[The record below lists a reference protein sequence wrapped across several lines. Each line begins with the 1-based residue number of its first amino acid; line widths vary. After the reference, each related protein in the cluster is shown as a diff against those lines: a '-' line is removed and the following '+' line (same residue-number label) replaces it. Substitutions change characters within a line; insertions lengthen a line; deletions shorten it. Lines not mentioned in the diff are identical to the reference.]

1 MNKITAKNVNI
12 SRKQDLLME
21 SLTDF
26 FIKDHNIDYMLP
38 ILNGNSN
45 ISLRIID
52 WFVTNYSK
60 KNNISYYVKHFIE
73 TREEGQDKTFLKPI
87 TKQFIVYLNYKSQLK
102 AYSKKQ
108 FDPFCRRERISFYY
122 DQENEIITTVGQLN
136 FFRWAIDN
144 QVLEYIKNNLEEI
157 EKDMNQSVRNVYNK
171 KNKSKKN
178 KNTEGGNGSK
188 KQRRK
193 RQELS
198 VNATKSV
205 SKHNVKILVKFE

>member
-1 MNKITAKNVNI
+1 MSERTIN
-12 SRKQDLLME
+12 RKQDLLMQ
-21 SLTDF
+21 SLTEF
-26 FIKDHNIDYMLP
+26 FTENNNVDYMLP
-38 ILNGNSN
+38 IVNGNSS

-52 WFVTNYSK
+52 WFVTNYAK
-60 KNNISYYVKHFIE
+60 KNNISYYTNHLMDVQEGGTFI
-73 TREEGQDKTFLKPI
+73 KKPI
-87 TKQFIVYLNYKSQLK
+87 SRQFIVYLNYKSQLK

-122 DQENEIITTVGQLN
+122 DKENELVTTVGQLN
-136 FFRWAIDN
+136 FFRWAIEN
-144 QVLEYIKNNLEEI
+144 HVIEYINENLEEI
-157 EKDMNQSVRNVYNK
+157 ENDMNQSVRSLYNK
-171 KNKSKKN
+171 RNKSKKN
-178 KNTEGGNGSK
+178 KKNRGGGGSSK

>member
-1 MNKITAKNVNI
+1 MSKRTIN
-12 SRKQDLLME
+12 RKQDLLME

-26 FIKDHNIDYMLP
+26 FTNNNNIDSMLP
-38 ILNGNSN
+38 IVNGNSN

-52 WFVTNYSK
+52 WFVTNYAK
-60 KNNISYYVKHFIE
+60 KNNISYYTNHLMDVQEGGEILTKNI
-73 TREEGQDKTFLKPI
+73 TR
-87 TKQFIVYLNYKSQLK
+87 QFIVYLNYKSQLK

-122 DQENEIITTVGQLN
+122 DKDNELITTVGQLN
-136 FFRWAIDN
+136 FFRWAIEN
-144 QVLEYIKNNLEEI
+144 HVLDYISSNLEDI
-157 EKDMNQSVRNVYNK
+157 EKDMNQSVRSLYNK
-171 KNKSKKN
+171 RNKSKKN
-178 KNTEGGNGSK
+178 KKRNGGGDGSK

>member
-1 MNKITAKNVNI
+1 MSKRTIN
-12 SRKQDLLME
+12 RKQDLLME
-21 SLTDF
+21 SLTEF
-26 FIKDHNIDYMLP
+26 FTSDNVDYMLP
-38 ILNGNSN
+38 IVNGNSN

-52 WFVTNYSK
+52 WFVTNYAK
-60 KNNISYYVKHFIE
+60 KNNISYYTNHNVDVQ
-73 TREEGQDKTFLKPI
+73 EGGKILQKPI

-122 DQENEIITTVGQLN
+122 DKDNELVTTVGQLN
-136 FFRWAIDN
+136 FFRWAIEN
-144 QVLEYIKNNLEEI
+144 HVLDYISDNLEEI
-157 EKDMNQSVRNVYNK
+157 EKDMNQSVRSLYNK
-171 KNKSKKN
+171 RNKSKK
-178 KNTEGGNGSK
+178 KNMKKNGGSGESSK

>member
-1 MNKITAKNVNI
+1 MSTRTIN
-12 SRKQDLLME
+12 RKQDLLME

-26 FIKDHNIDYMLP
+26 FTENNNIDYMLP
-38 ILNGNSN
+38 IVNGNSN

-52 WFVTNYSK
+52 WFVTNYAK
-60 KNNISYYVKHFIE
+60 KNNISYYTTHLIDTQEGGTIVK
-73 TREEGQDKTFLKPI
+73 KTL

-122 DQENEIITTVGQLN
+122 EKDNELVTTVGQLN
-136 FFRWAIDN
+136 FFRWAIEN
-144 QVLEYIKNNLEEI
+144 QVLEYINDKLEEI
-157 EKDMNQSVRNVYNK
+157 ETDMNQSVRTLYNK
-171 KNKSKKN
+171 RNKSKKN
-178 KNTEGGNGSK
+178 KKKNGGGEESK

>member
-1 MNKITAKNVNI
+1 MSKRTIN
-12 SRKQDLLME
+12 RKQDLLME

-26 FIKDHNIDYMLP
+26 FTNENVDYMLP
-38 ILNGNSN
+38 IVNGNSN

-52 WFVTNYSK
+52 WFVTNYAK
-60 KNNISYYVKHFIE
+60 KNNISYYTNYNMDVQ
-73 TREEGQDKTFLKPI
+73 EGGKIIQKPI

-122 DQENEIITTVGQLN
+122 DKENELVTTVGQLN
-136 FFRWAIDN
+136 FFRWAIENHVLDYIGDN
-144 QVLEYIKNNLEEI
+144 LQEI
-157 EKDMNQSVRNVYNK
+157 EKDMNQSVRSLYNK
-171 KNKSKKN
+171 RNKSKK
-178 KNTEGGNGSK
+178 KNIKKNGGSGEGSK

>member
-1 MNKITAKNVNI
+1 MSKRTIN
-12 SRKQDLLME
+12 RKQDLLME
-21 SLTDF
+21 SLTEF
-26 FIKDHNIDYMLP
+26 FTSDNVDYMLP
-38 ILNGNSN
+38 IVNGNSN

-52 WFVTNYSK
+52 WFVTNYAK
-60 KNNISYYVKHFIE
+60 KNNISYYTNHNVDVQ
-73 TREEGQDKTFLKPI
+73 EGGKILQKPI

-122 DQENEIITTVGQLN
+122 DKDNELVTTVGQLN
-136 FFRWAIDN
+136 FFRWALEN
-144 QVLEYIKNNLEEI
+144 HVLDYISDNLEEI
-157 EKDMNQSVRNVYNK
+157 EKDMNQSVRSLYNK
-171 KNKSKKN
+171 RNKSKK
-178 KNTEGGNGSK
+178 KNMKKNGGSGESSK

>member
-1 MNKITAKNVNI
+1 MSKRTIN
-12 SRKQDLLME
+12 RKQDLLME

-26 FIKDHNIDYMLP
+26 FTENNNIDYMLP
-38 ILNGNSN
+38 IVNGNSN

-52 WFVTNYSK
+52 WFVTNYAK
-60 KNNISYYVKHFIE
+60 KNNISYYTNHIMNVQEGGEIVNKPV
-73 TREEGQDKTFLKPI
+73 TR
-87 TKQFIVYLNYKSQLK
+87 QFIVYLNYKSQLK

-122 DQENEIITTVGQLN
+122 DKENELVTTVGQLN
-136 FFRWAIDN
+136 FFRWAIEN
-144 QVLEYIKNNLEEI
+144 HVLEYIGDNLEDI
-157 EKDMNQSVRNVYNK
+157 EKDMNQSVRSLYNK
-171 KNKSKKN
+171 RNKSKKN
-178 KNTEGGNGSK
+178 KKKTGGGEGSK

>member
-1 MNKITAKNVNI
+1 
-12 SRKQDLLME
+12 
-21 SLTDF
+21 
-26 FIKDHNIDYMLP
+26 
-38 ILNGNSN
+38 NGNSN

-52 WFVTNYSK
+52 WFVTNYAK
-60 KNNISYYVKHFIE
+60 KNNISYYTNHIMNVQEGGEIVNKPV
-73 TREEGQDKTFLKPI
+73 TR
-87 TKQFIVYLNYKSQLK
+87 QFIVYLNYKSQLK

-122 DQENEIITTVGQLN
+122 DKENELVTTVGQLN
-136 FFRWAIDN
+136 FFRWAIEN
-144 QVLEYIKNNLEEI
+144 HVLEYIGDNLEDI
-157 EKDMNQSVRNVYNK
+157 EKDMNQSVRSLYNK
-171 KNKSKKN
+171 RNKSKKN
-178 KNTEGGNGSK
+178 KKKTGGGEGSK

>member
-1 MNKITAKNVNI
+1 MSKRTIN
-12 SRKQDLLME
+12 RKQDLLME

-26 FIKDHNIDYMLP
+26 FTENNNIDYMLP
-38 ILNGNSN
+38 IVNGNSN

-52 WFVTNYSK
+52 WFVTNYAK
-60 KNNISYYVKHFIE
+60 KNNISYYTNHLMDVQEGGKIVNKPV
-73 TREEGQDKTFLKPI
+73 TR
-87 TKQFIVYLNYKSQLK
+87 QFIVYLNYKSQLK

-122 DQENEIITTVGQLN
+122 DKENELVTTVGQLN
-136 FFRWAIDN
+136 FFRWAIEN
-144 QVLEYIKNNLEEI
+144 HVLEYIGDNLEDI
-157 EKDMNQSVRNVYNK
+157 EKDMNQSVRSLYNK
-171 KNKSKKN
+171 RNKSKKN
-178 KNTEGGNGSK
+178 KKKAGGGEGSK

>member
-1 MNKITAKNVNI
+1 MSKRTIN
-12 SRKQDLLME
+12 RKQDLLME
-21 SLTDF
+21 SLTEF
-26 FIKDHNIDYMLP
+26 FTDNNNIDYMLP
-38 ILNGNSN
+38 IVNGNSS

-52 WFVTNYSK
+52 WFVTNYAK
-60 KNNISYYVKHFIE
+60 KKNISYYTNHLMDVQEGESIVK
-73 TREEGQDKTFLKPI
+73 KPV

-122 DQENEIITTVGQLN
+122 DKENELITTVGQLN
-136 FFRWAIDN
+136 FFRWAIEN
-144 QVLEYIKNNLEEI
+144 HVVEYINDNLEEI
-157 EKDMNQSVRNVYNK
+157 ETDMNQSVRSLYNK
-171 KNKSKKN
+171 RNKSKKN
-178 KNTEGGNGSK
+178 KKKNGGGDGSK

>member
-1 MNKITAKNVNI
+1 MSKRTIN
-12 SRKQDLLME
+12 RKQDLLME

-26 FIKDHNIDYMLP
+26 FTKNHNIDYMLP
-38 ILNGNSN
+38 IVNGNSS
-45 ISLRIID
+45 ISLRIND
-52 WFVTNYSK
+52 WFVTNYAK
-60 KNNISYYVKHFIE
+60 KKNISYYTNYLMDE
-73 TREEGQDKTFLKPI
+73 QEEGTIVKKQI

-122 DQENEIITTVGQLN
+122 DKDNELITTVGQLN
-136 FFRWAIDN
+136 FFRWAIENNVID
-144 QVLEYIKNNLEEI
+144 YINNNLEEI
-157 EKDMNQSVRNVYNK
+157 ENDMNQSVRSLYNK
-171 KNKSKKN
+171 RNKSKKN
-178 KNTEGGNGSK
+178 KKNTGGEESK

-198 VNATKSV
+198 INATKSV

>member
-1 MNKITAKNVNI
+1 MSKRIIN
-12 SRKQDLLME
+12 RKQDLLME

-26 FIKDHNIDYMLP
+26 FTNNTNIDYMLP
-38 ILNGNSN
+38 IVNGNSN

-52 WFVTNYSK
+52 WFVTNYAK
-60 KNNISYYVKHFIE
+60 KNNISYYTSQSQDVK
-73 TREEGQDKTFLKPI
+73 EGNKVLNKTI
-87 TKQFIVYLNYKSQLK
+87 NTQFIVYLNYKSQLK

-122 DQENEIITTVGQLN
+122 DKENELVTTVGQLN
-136 FFRWAIDN
+136 FFRWAIEN
-144 QVLEYIKNNLEEI
+144 HVLDYINDNLEEI
-157 EKDMNQSVRNVYNK
+157 EKDMNESVRSLYNK
-171 KNKSKKN
+171 RNKSKKN
-178 KNTEGGNGSK
+178 KKKNGGGEASK